1 VNLEGAEIRRSTNV
15 KFKTALVV
23 GVSCLM
29 MVSSAVAESSKDKE
43 PAAQNVDS
51 GSFGVFM
58 NGRRIATEKF
68 SIQQN
73 PAGSVATSEFRTEPG
88 VDPAA
93 QSSELQLALN
103 GDLRKYE
110 WKELTPGKAQA
121 VLVPNDSLLVERS
134 TNNPQ
139 DKEEEH
145 PFLLP
150 VSTSVLDDY
159 FFVHREILVWKYLAT
174 TCHQDKGVVGCPQ
187 NQQVK
192 FGVINPHQRSSL
204 LVSLAFIGR
213 DKVQV
218 RGAERE
224 LNHFVLKSE
233 AADWSL
239 WLDDQFKMVRILVA
253 GDNTEVVRD

>member
-1 VNLEGAEIRRSTNV
+1 M
-15 KFKTALVV
+15 KFRAALVL
-23 GVSCLM
+23 GISCLLL
-29 MVSSAVAESSKDKE
+29 VSMAVAAPPKDKE
-43 PAAQNVDS
+43 KDKEAATQNVDS
-51 GSFGVFM
+51 GSLGIFM

-68 SIQQN
+68 SIQQS

-93 QSSELQLALN
+93 QSSELQLALS
-103 GDLRKYE
+103 GDLQKYE
-110 WKELTPGKAQA
+110 WKEISPGKARA
-121 VLVPNDSLLVERS
+121 VLVPNDNLLIERS

-150 VSTSVLDDY
+150 ASTSVLDDY

-174 TCHQDKGVVGCPQ
+174 SCHQDKGLVSCPQ

-192 FGVINPHQRSSL
+192 FGVVNPHQRSSL
-204 LVSLAFIGR
+204 LVSLAFVGR

-224 LNHFVLKSE
+224 FNHFVLKSD
-233 AADWSL
+233 AGDWSL
-239 WLDDQFKMVRILVA
+239 WFDDQFKLMRILVA
-253 GDNTEVVRD
+253 ADNTEVLRD